1 MNDLRRAREEMRSL
15 REELQRMQEE
25 RDRWKNRNHGM
36 PAECYEII
44 KQHGLES
51 SK

>member
-1 MNDLRRAREEMRSL
+1 MRSL
-15 REELQRMQEE
+15 REELQKLQEE
-25 RDRWKNRNHGM
+25 RDRWKNSNHGI
-36 PAECYEII
+36 PAECHEII